1 MESFS
6 LEHLKNDGI
15 ERQVILDPE
24 TSEQPLIRIQKEKE
38 RAYFEAEFVLELAG
52 VTKTNIK
59 FEGASKQDETTRTD
73 AMRYRKSLVTVLSSE
88 QSLKFVYNSRKD
100 EHGNPY
106 INWRI
111 VGVSKGSSLEDAALS
126 AKQLFRN
133 LNVILKA
140 VRNDYFFAPIIVAER
155 LSKPENGDAWIGMIR
170 PLGIE
175 IKASTPIPVGF
186 TTERNLQKNKRGVI
200 IVPYDDKN
208 VVENF
213 DAVIAGTFG
222 CPSEA
227 RVIISM
233 RHFIPSESDLQSI
246 ATALKWLKNGEVKQI
261 RFHDSVE
268 EGIDDDELLE
278 KIRKNLELWIKNPAG
293 YRITCKVL
301 SDDPIPGSYLS
312 IIGRDLFNSPVSIK
326 MKKADTQ
333 REDEASMGDSIDLR
347 DCINSAGVLPTLFPG
362 KTALLN
368 CGVRRVCSVP
378 RVNLENNGIMLGHVP
393 IHGLREKVHFSRA
406 GRTRHVY
413 ICGATGTGKSTLLY
427 NMLRQDIENDE
438 GIILIDPHGDLY
450 SQILNSIPKRRMNE
464 VVLIDPSDFEFAVG
478 VNFLECGGFYKPVQI
493 NFIVNEMIK
502 IFDRLYDLR
511 QTGGPIF
518 EQYMRNALLL
528 ALENEFPGATLM
540 DIPPIFEDKGYRRF
554 LLDRCNSEIV
564 KAFWTKQA
572 ERAGGEAAL
581 ENIAPYI
588 TSKLNQ
594 FTQNALLRVIIGQPR
609 TTVDFRAAM
618 DKGKIVLVNLSRG
631 YLGELDT
638 QLLGMLIIGKVF
650 SSAMGRV
657 TLAPENRR
665 PVFLYIDEFQN
676 FVTDSVAHLLSEAR
690 KFGLHLAIANQNLTQ
705 LKGNSGKQDILD
717 SVLGNVGSIIMLR
730 LGAVDAEKMTVYTKP
745 ELDAQD
751 LQDLPDF
758 YGVARLLSNNRP
770 SRPFVFE
777 TLPMKIV
784 SESSSAKQIV
794 ELSRRKHSVLV
805 GEIEKAIIRRRMRYE
820 DMVEESHSFPE
831 NT

>member
-6 LEHLKNDGI
+6 LENLESDGI
-15 ERQVILDPE
+15 ERQVILDPD
-24 TSEQPLIRIQKEKE
+24 TPEQPLISIQKKKE
-38 RAYFEAEFVLELAG
+38 RAYFEAEFALELAG
-52 VTKTNIK
+52 VTKTKIK
-59 FEGASKQDETTRTD
+59 FEPVGKQDEKTKVD
-73 AMRYRKSLVTVLSSE
+73 AVKFRQSLVRVPFSGQGLR
-88 QSLKFVYNSRKD
+88 FVYSGGND
-100 EHGNPY
+100 EHGNPSLD
-106 INWRI
+106 WRI
-111 VGVSKGSSLEDAALS
+111 IGVSKGLSVEDAALS
-126 AKQLFRN
+126 ARQLFQN

-140 VRNDYFFAPIIVAER
+140 LRNDYFFVPIIAPER
-155 LSKPENGDAWIGMIR
+155 FGELESGNVWIGKIK

-175 IKASTPIPVGF
+175 IKAPNPSPLGF
-186 TTERNLQKNKRGVI
+186 ITENNSQKAQRSVI
-200 IVPYDDKN
+200 IVPYDDKGAA
-208 VVENF
+208 EKF
-213 DAVIAGTFG
+213 DAVTAGIFG
-222 CPSEA
+222 CPSDV
-227 RVIISM
+227 RVIISVANFM
-233 RHFIPSESDLQSI
+233 LSKNELQHV
-246 ATALKWLKNGEVKQI
+246 ATALKWLKNGEVKQV
-261 RFHDSVE
+261 RYDSVE
-268 EGIDDDELLE
+268 ERIDDDELLK
-278 KIRKNLELWIKNPAG
+278 KIKKNLELWMKNPSG

-301 SDDPIPGSYLS
+301 SNDPIPESYLS
-312 IIGRDLFNSPVSIK
+312 IISRDLFNSPVSIDVR
-326 MKKADTQ
+326 KADTQ
-333 REDEASMGDSIDLR
+333 SEDKPSTVDSLDLT
-347 DCINSAGVLPTLFPG
+347 DCINSAATMPILFPD
-362 KTALLN
+362 KTGLLN
-368 CGVRRVCSVP
+368 CGVRRVFSLP
-378 RVNLENNGIMLGHVP
+378 KVNLKSNGILLGHVP
-393 IHGLREKVHFSRA
+393 IHSLPGKVYFSRTD
-406 GRTRHVY
+406 RTRHVY

-450 SQILNSIPKRRMNE
+450 SQILNSIPSRRIND

-478 VNFLECGGFYKPVQI
+478 VNFLECSGFYRPVQI

-528 ALENEFPGATLM
+528 AMDNEFPGATLM

-554 LLDRCNSEIV
+554 LLDRCRSEIV

-594 FTQNALLRVIIGQPR
+594 FTNNALLRVIIGQPR

-618 DKGKIVLVNLSRG
+618 DKGKIVLVNLSKG

-657 TLAPENRR
+657 TLMPERRR

-690 KFGLHLAIANQNLTQ
+690 KFGLHLALANQNLTQ
-705 LKGNSGKQDILD
+705 LKVHSGRQDVLD

-745 ELDAQD
+745 ELDEQD

-758 YGVARLLSNNRP
+758 YAVARLLSNNTP

-777 TLPMKIV
+777 TLPMKSV
-784 SESSSAKQIV
+784 SESSLAKQIV
-794 ELSRRKHSVLV
+794 ELSRRKHSVPV
-805 GEIEKAIIRRRMRYE
+805 GEIEKAIIQRRTKYE
-820 DMVEESHSFPE
+820 DMAKESHSLAAK
-831 NT
+831 T

>member
-6 LEHLKNDGI
+6 FENLTNDGT

-24 TSEQPLIRIQKEKE
+24 TPEQPLIHIHKEKE
-38 RAYFEAEFVLELAG
+38 RAYYEAEFALELAG
-52 VTKTNIK
+52 VTKTEIK
-59 FEGASKQDETTRTD
+59 FEAAKQDETTKANTG
-73 AMRYRKSLVTVLSSE
+73 RYQKSLLTALSSE
-88 QSLKFVYNSRKD
+88 QSLKFLYSGGKD
-100 EHGNPY
+100 EHGNSCL
-106 INWRI
+106 NWRI
-111 VGVSKGSSLEDAALS
+111 VGVSKGPSLEDAALS
-126 AKQLFRN
+126 AKQLFQN
-133 LNVILKA
+133 INVILKA
-140 VRNDYFFAPIIVAER
+140 VRNDYLFAPIIAPER
-155 LSKPENGDAWIGMIR
+155 LSKPETADDWVGMVR
-170 PLGIE
+170 PMGIE
-175 IKASTPIPVGF
+175 IKASNPFPVGF
-186 TTERNLQKNKRGVI
+186 TAEDTFQKYKKGVI
-200 IVPYDDKN
+200 IVPYDGKKE
-208 VVENF
+208 VENF
-213 DAVIAGTFG
+213 DAVTAGVFG
-222 CPSEA
+222 CPSPV
-227 RVIISM
+227 RVIISVV
-233 RHFIPSESDLQSI
+233 HFMLSENNLQSI
-246 ATALKWLKNGEVKQI
+246 ATALRWLKNGKVKEV
-261 RFHDSVE
+261 RFHDSVK
-268 EGIDDDELLE
+268 EGIDDEELL
-278 KIRKNLELWIKNPAG
+278 KGIKTNLELWMKNPAG

-312 IIGRDLFNSPVSIK
+312 IIGRNLFNSPVSIAMAK
-326 MKKADTQ
+326 TDTH
-333 REDEASMGDSIDLR
+333 REDEARRDDSLDLR
-347 DCINSAGVLPTLFPG
+347 DCINSAAALLPLFPD

-368 CGVRRVCSVP
+368 CGVRRVFSLH
-378 RVNLENNGIMLGHVP
+378 RVNLKNSGILLGHVP
-393 IHGLREKVHFSRA
+393 TRNSREKVHFARA
-406 GRTRHVY
+406 DRSRHVY

-438 GIILIDPHGDLY
+438 GTILIDPHGDLY
-450 SQILNSIPKRRMNE
+450 SQILNSIPSRRIND
-464 VVLIDPSDFEFAVG
+464 VVLIDPSDFEFGVG
-478 VNFLECGGFYKPVQI
+478 VNFLECSGFYRPVQI

-528 ALENEFPGATLM
+528 ALHSDFPGATLM
-540 DIPPIFEDKGYRRF
+540 DIPSIFEDKGYRRF

-564 KAFWTKQA
+564 KTFWTKQA

-594 FTQNALLRVIIGQPR
+594 FTHNALLRVIIGQPR
-609 TTVDFRAAM
+609 TTVDFRVAM
-618 DKGKIVLVNLSRG
+618 DEGKIVLVNLSKG

-690 KFGLHLAIANQNLTQ
+690 KFGLHLALANQNLTQ

-758 YGVARLLSNNRP
+758 YAVARLLSNNTP

-777 TLPMKIV
+777 TLPMKVV

-794 ELSRRKHSVLV
+794 ELSRRKHSVPV
-805 GEIEKAIIRRRMRYE
+805 GEIEEAIIQRRTKYE
-820 DMVEESHSFPE
+820 DMVKE
-831 NT
+831 